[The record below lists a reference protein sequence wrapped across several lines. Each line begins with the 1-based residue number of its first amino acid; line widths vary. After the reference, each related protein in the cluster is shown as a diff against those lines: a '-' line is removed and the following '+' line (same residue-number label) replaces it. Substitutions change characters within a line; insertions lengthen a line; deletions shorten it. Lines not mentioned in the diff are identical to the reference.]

1 MKIIITLYKSIQKS
15 NEFYL
20 WIFAQ
25 IYKHVFRIECVCS
38 CTCVDKPLHL
48 NWMVKAKKINWRLRV
63 IFCYISAVVNVYN
76 YLKTGK
82 KPRWQQE
89 NVALALM
96 LITCDDHKHVYFSCW
111 RVRKKTF
118 FLWAGKESIKM
129 IYVGIDPDIPLV
141 WNNNT
146 NQTPTDQTQW
156 NKMVR
161 ATNDIQ
167 ALLVHN
173 GTNPWG

>member
-48 NWMVKAKKINWRLRV
+48 NWMLKAKKM
-63 IFCYISAVVNVYN
+63 YN
-76 YLKTGK
+76 YIKTGK

-96 LITCDDHKHVYFSCW
+96 LITCDDYKHVYFSCW
-111 RVRKKTF
+111 RVRKKAF
-118 FLWAGKESIKM
+118 FLWARKESIKM
-129 IYVGIDPDIPLV
+129 IYVEIDPDIPLV

-173 GTNPWG
+173 GPNPWG